1 MNNLYHYGVKGMKW
15 GVRKSENLRSN
26 RKEKLH
32 LGIDD
37 RGNLNLIR
45 GKTTTKAKKAFAIK
59 SLMFVGSM
67 SLTAYA
73 ATHPKTI
80 EKGQKFCDR
89 FIKNS
94 KRINTISKP
103 VSSGIF
109 SKKLG
114 RELTIAEA
122 LDAGFSLKD

>member
-45 GKTTTKAKKAFAIK
+45 GKTTTKAKKSFCNKK
-59 SLMFVGSM
+59 SYVCWQYVFN
-67 SLTAYA
+67 SLCCN
-73 ATHPKTI
+73 PSKNNR
-80 EKGQKFCDR
+80 KGTE
-89 FIKNS
+89 I
-94 KRINTISKP
+94 
-103 VSSGIF
+103 
-109 SKKLG
+109 L
-114 RELTIAEA
+114 
-122 LDAGFSLKD
+122 